1 MSLEAEIDQFYLGDE
16 EEKQEEQVVK
26 VPNFEDE
33 LNRVSGLHPSG
44 LEVVHP
50 DDSLEDEE
58 EKMALNQRKGLRDLM
73 AGRNKGS
80 SFKEV
85 PKFLATDNLPPP
97 PLLLLLP

>member
-58 EKMALNQRKGLRDLM
+58 EKIALNQRKGLRDLM

-85 PKFLATDNLPPP
+85 PKF
-97 PLLLLLP
+97 

>member
-26 VPNFEDE
+26 VPDFEDE

-85 PKFLATDNLPPP
+85 PKF
-97 PLLLLLP
+97 

>member
-1 MSLEAEIDQFYLGDE
+1 MSLEAEIYQFYLGDE
-16 EEKQEEQVVK
+16 EKKQEEQVVK

-85 PKFLATDNLPPP
+85 PKF
-97 PLLLLLP
+97 

>member
-1 MSLEAEIDQFYLGDE
+1 MSLEAEINQFYLGDK

-26 VPNFEDE
+26 VPDFEDE

-85 PKFLATDNLPPP
+85 PKF
-97 PLLLLLP
+97 

>member
-16 EEKQEEQVVK
+16 EEKPEEQVVK
-26 VPNFEDE
+26 VPDFEDE
-33 LNRVSGLHPSG
+33 LDRVSGLHPSG
-44 LEVVHP
+44 LVVVHP

-85 PKFLATDNLPPP
+85 PKF
-97 PLLLLLP
+97 

>member
-16 EEKQEEQVVK
+16 EEKPEEQVVK

-33 LNRVSGLHPSG
+33 LNRVSSLHPSG

-80 SFKEV
+80 SFKKV
-85 PKFLATDNLPPP
+85 PKF
-97 PLLLLLP
+97 

>member
-85 PKFLATDNLPPP
+85 PKF
-97 PLLLLLP
+97 

>member
-26 VPNFEDE
+26 VPNFEHE

-85 PKFLATDNLPPP
+85 PKF
-97 PLLLLLP
+97 